1 MTEQEI
7 TPCEFVA
14 GLCRSCGAS
23 EQLGCEGWLAPEDR
37 VQSLSDQVEALKKE
51 RDEWLARH
59 AECCRLMGECMQDR
73 ADMATERDT
82 LALEVDQWR
91 VDFHELS
98 LERDAL
104 QKQVDKLSSWEGG
117 GVEVSLNAWKAAQA
131 DAARYQWLRR
141 TATKL
146 SFDNV
151 LIGSLVRDQSELD
164 GAIKEA
170 GVQ

>member
-7 TPCEFVA
+7 EQARAEVDQ
-14 GLCRSCGAS
+14 LDI
-23 EQLGCEGWLAPEDR
+23 EQLRCGVLL
-37 VQSLSDQVEALKKE
+37 QLLHIEALKKE
-51 RDEWLARH
+51 RD
-59 AECCRLMGECMQDR
+59 
-73 ADMATERDT
+73 
-82 LALEVDQWR
+82 
-91 VDFHELS
+91 
-98 LERDAL
+98 AL
-104 QKQVDKLSSWEGG
+104 QKQIDKLSSWEGG

-170 GVQ
+170 GAQ

>member
-7 TPCEFVA
+7 TQARADVDQ
-14 GLCRSCGAS
+14 LDI
-23 EQLGCEGWLAPEDR
+23 EQLRCGVML
-37 VQSLSDQVEALKKE
+37 QLLHIEALKKE

-73 ADMATERDT
+73 ADMETERDT
-82 LALEVDQWR
+82 LALEVDQWG

-104 QKQVDKLSSWEGG
+104 AAAAKLALDALGAATTPLATDRQ
-117 GVEVSLNAWKAAQA
+117 EV
-131 DAARYQWLRR
+131 LR
-141 TATKL
+141 AIEAL
-146 SFDNV
+146 
-151 LIGSLVRDQSELD
+151 RD
-164 GAIKEA
+164 A